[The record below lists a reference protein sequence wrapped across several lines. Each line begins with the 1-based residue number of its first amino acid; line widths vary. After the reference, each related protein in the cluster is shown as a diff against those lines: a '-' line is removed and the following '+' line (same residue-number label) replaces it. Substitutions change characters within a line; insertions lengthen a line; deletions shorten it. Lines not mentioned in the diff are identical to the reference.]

1 MVERA
6 RPVGGGFPSAEE
18 AQTGR
23 AIRRSDE
30 DQPRADRCNPQAT
43 AAVYGVVSPDQPS
56 FTALEPE
63 DAELVRRTTRGELSA
78 FEQLVD
84 RHRPVVIRVA
94 ARIVGSDDAEDVS
107 QDAFLRA
114 FHRLEHFRGDA
125 PFRAWL
131 LRITHN
137 AALDHLDRRR
147 AEPVDPATFDSSEHT
162 TARPPAELLELRERI
177 ERLERKLHGLSYQH
191 RAVLVLRDAEG
202 LSYEEIAE
210 ITDTPLGSVKGRL
223 HRARREFVD
232 MLRANSYDWELPE

>member
-1 MVERA
+1 
-6 RPVGGGFPSAEE
+6 
-18 AQTGR
+18 
-23 AIRRSDE
+23 
-30 DQPRADRCNPQAT
+30 
-43 AAVYGVVSPDQPS
+43 VSPDQP
-56 FTALEPE
+56 ALEPE
-63 DAELVRRTTRGELSA
+63 DAELVERTTRGELSA

-84 RHRPVVIRVA
+84 RHRPVVVRVA
-94 ARIVGSDDAEDVS
+94 ARIVGSDEAEDVS

-137 AALDHLDRRR
+137 AALDQLARRR
-147 AEPVDPATFDSSEHT
+147 AEPVDPSTFEASEE
-162 TARPPAELLELRERI
+162 TASRPPAERLEVRERI
-177 ERLERKLHGLSYQH
+177 ERLERKLHGLPYQH

-223 HRARREFVD
+223 HRARREFVE
-232 MLRANSYDWELPE
+232 MLRANSYDWELPR

>member
-1 MVERA
+1 V
-6 RPVGGGFPSAEE
+6 SA
-18 AQTGR
+18 
-23 AIRRSDE
+23 
-30 DQPRADRCNPQAT
+30 
-43 AAVYGVVSPDQPS
+43 DQPS
-56 FTALEPE
+56 STTLEPD

-84 RHRPVVIRVA
+84 RHRPVVVRVA
-94 ARIVGSDDAEDVS
+94 ARIVGSDEAEDVS

-114 FHRLEHFRGDA
+114 FHRLEKFRGDA

-137 AALDHLDRRR
+137 AALDHLGRRR
-147 AEPVDPATFDSSEHT
+147 AEPVDPTTFEEQAGS
-162 TARPPAELLELRERI
+162 RPPAEQLELRERI

-202 LSYEEIAE
+202 LSYEQIAE

-223 HRARREFVD
+223 HRARREFVE
-232 MLRANSYDWELPE
+232 MLRANSYDWELPR